1 MQIFYIM
8 IKLSRHTN
16 EQIEKILQDAMDF
29 SKGKKAKAK
38 QEVFVSNLFFES
50 STRTKMSFEVA
61 EKKLGL
67 HVVNFDDEKSSLAKG
82 ESLYDTIKTLES
94 IGIQAAVIRH
104 PQNRYFDEL
113 KEMKITIINAGDGT
127 GNHPSQAL
135 LDALTIIQ
143 EFGKIEG
150 LNVGIVGDVKH
161 SRVANSTAELLRR
174 FGAKVSF
181 SGPEE
186 WFATAKMMNGVY
198 RNFDHL
204 LQEVDVLILLR
215 IQHERHTQSMSMTT
229 HEYLHK
235 YGLTKEREQRMKEG
249 AIIMHPAPINR
260 GVEIEPELVE
270 CKRSRVFKQMENGVY
285 ARMAI
290 LKDTLEKRGVEFEEV
305 E

>member
-1 MQIFYIM
+1 M

>member
-1 MQIFYIM
+1 M

-186 WFATAKMMNGVY
+186 WFATAEMMNGVY

-290 LKDTLEKRGVEFEEV
+290 LKDTLEKRGVEFEEM